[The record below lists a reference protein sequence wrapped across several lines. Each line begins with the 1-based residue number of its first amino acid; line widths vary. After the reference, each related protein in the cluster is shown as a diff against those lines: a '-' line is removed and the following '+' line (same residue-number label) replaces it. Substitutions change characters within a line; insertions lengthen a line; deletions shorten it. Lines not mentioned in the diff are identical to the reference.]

1 MATLR
6 GRPNRAQVQ
15 HTQLIHTRTQRRDT
29 ADQEYTGGRDRMAR
43 LMRDRKERYTWIRQ
57 DPHVVH
63 TQSHE
68 SRKEGDSKACVA
80 RLVAP
85 PFMLGAAP
93 RAHRGSPPRVE
104 FSAPSSASAAG
115 TSSGSWTAWCT
126 VRPHRDCTPSSSRRR
141 AECQRFRRTAGR
153 LRVAVLPQVLWRRPR
168 YAAGGAC
175 LWWPRKMRALSISGG
190 LIHRLCRHIT
200 LTLRGEC
207 GSQVQGEHPLSRF
220 SSSPHRRAFYH

>member
-43 LMRDRKERYTWIRQ
+43 LMRDRKRDTHGSRSTRAAVVHTQAAETEWRASCETEKR
-57 DPHVVH
+57 DTHGSRSTRAAVVH

-68 SRKEGDSKACVA
+68 SRKEGDFKACVA

-115 TSSGSWTAWCT
+115 TSSGSWSAWCT
-126 VRPHRDCTPSSSRRR
+126 APPRRDCTPSSSRRR

-153 LRVAVLPQVLWRRPR
+153 SGVAALPQVWRLRPR

-175 LWWPRKMRALSISGG
+175 LWWPREMRA
-190 LIHRLCRHIT
+190 
-200 LTLRGEC
+200 
-207 GSQVQGEHPLSRF
+207 PLSVVD
-220 SSSPHRRAFYH
+220 

>member
-43 LMRDRKERYTWIRQ
+43 LMRDRKRDTHGSRSTRAA
-57 DPHVVH
+57 VVH

-68 SRKEGDSKACVA
+68 SRKEGDFKAC
-80 RLVAP
+80 RPSVAP

-115 TSSGSWTAWCT
+115 TSSGSWSAWCT

-153 LRVAVLPQVLWRRPR
+153 SMVAALPQVWRLRPR

-175 LWWPRKMRALSISGG
+175 LWWPRKMRA
-190 LIHRLCRHIT
+190 
-200 LTLRGEC
+200 
-207 GSQVQGEHPLSRF
+207 PLSVVG
-220 SSSPHRRAFYH
+220 